1 MRDDGKAD
9 LEEAIKIILSQKE
22 TSQESKAVQ
31 IETAKAIDEFMRLS
45 NETIGEDIAQF
56 FGPGVDCKIQ
66 ALFAF
71 LLMRVFD
78 LTRALRNARVLKV
91 EVGMPDSDRN
101 SETLN

>member
-1 MRDDGKAD
+1 MSDDGAD
-9 LEEAIKIILSQKE
+9 NLEEAIKYILSQKE
-22 TSQESKAVQ
+22 TSQESKALQ

>member
-1 MRDDGKAD
+1 MRDDGTAD

-78 LTRALRNARVLKV
+78 LTRSLRNARVLKV